1 MPTGEQIGGNNF
13 VAISMTNFAANLFY
27 YLLSSEIFMQT
38 GEQRGGNNLAIL
50 RQILSKSFLLFIS
63 KKDFHADWRAEWRE

>member
-1 MPTGEQIGGNNF
+1 
-13 VAISMTNFAANLFY
+13 
-27 YLLSSEIFMQT
+27 MQT